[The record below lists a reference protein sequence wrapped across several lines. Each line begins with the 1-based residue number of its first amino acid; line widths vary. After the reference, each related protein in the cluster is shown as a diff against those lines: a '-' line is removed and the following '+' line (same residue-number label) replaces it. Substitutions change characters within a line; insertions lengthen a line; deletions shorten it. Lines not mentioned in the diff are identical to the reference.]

1 MPTAAEISRE
11 YSVNLTDLAHESQDQ
26 IISAVSAAAAS
37 GELDQLDVRE
47 MVYDANAAQLH
58 TAQAEEFQLAQ
69 TKAADGGNW
78 ELARDLA
85 QKANFELEAAADH
98 GAEAAPVVESERDLS
113 QLDNARWEQRVA
125 NENAAT
131 SADYARQ
138 GDVANAAMYGD
149 VAGQHQTKAD
159 QSAHNG
165 TLAADTATG
174 TQHEADTP
182 ENVPDAAAAASSA
195 AAVPEAAAEPAPEG

>member
-11 YSVNLTDLAHESQDQ
+11 YSVNLTDLSHESQDQ

-37 GELDQLDVRE
+37 GELGQLDVRE
-47 MVYDANAAQLH
+47 MVYDANAAELH
-58 TAQAEEFQLAQ
+58 TAQAEEFQREQ
-69 TKAADGGNW
+69 SKAADAGNW

-85 QKANFELEAAADH
+85 QKANYELEAAADH
-98 GAEAAPVVESERDLS
+98 GASTAAVVESERDVG
-113 QLDNARWEQRVA
+113 QLDNARWDQRIA

-138 GDVANAAMYGD
+138 GDVANAAMYGE
-149 VAGQHQTKAD
+149 VASRHQSAAD
-159 QSAHNG
+159 QSAHDG

-174 TQHEADTP
+174 AAREADTP
-182 ENVPDAAAAASSA
+182 EHAPDTAAAASSA
-195 AAVPEAAAEPAPEG
+195 SAAPEAAPEPAPEG